1 MALEPVALPDAPLDI
16 PPDIPPDTR
25 TGAAPAAC
33 APPLRLRQAY
43 AELGPE
49 FHSTRPP
56 QGLPQPRLR
65 LVSADAA
72 RLLGLRDPGED
83 PAQREAWARMFSG
96 NQAAAE
102 GGAIST
108 VYAGHQFGNWAGQ
121 LGDGRAHL
129 LGETAAH
136 DAAQSLGHPWW
147 EVQIKGAGLT
157 PYSRRGDGRAVLRSS
172 IREFLCSE
180 AMWHLGVPT
189 TRALCLVDSE
199 LAVRRETL
207 ETAAV
212 VTRLSPSFVR
222 FGHFEHFSYS
232 GRHEALRKL
241 VDYTV
246 ARLYPHLAGD
256 ANPALALLREVVRGT
271 ASLIARWQC
280 VGFVHGVMNT
290 DNMSMLGWT
299 IDYGPFGFMD
309 SFDPAYTP
317 NTTDVHGRYAWA
329 RQPAVARWN
338 LLALAQALLPLI
350 GDEQAARDA
359 VEQFADEFMLAMR
372 DGMQAKLGLG
382 EARDDDPDLVQ
393 DWLDLLADC
402 RADWT
407 VSHRLLAQ
415 VVAHPDQQ
423 APAGLRAQFDT
434 RPQRLH
440 DWLARLRQRLH
451 GLDEARRAQ
460 RAEAMLRANP
470 CYVLRHHLAQAAI
483 AQAREGDFGAVWRLH
498 EVLRDPWREQPGCED
513 LAAPPPADAPPP
525 VLSCSS

>member
-1 MALEPVALPDAPLDI
+1 MAIDPSTLPDLVRDPVRD
-16 PPDIPPDTR
+16 PPCLPQ
-25 TGAAPAAC
+25 
-33 APPLRLRQAY
+33 LRQRY
-43 AELGPE
+43 AELGAE
-49 FHSTRPP
+49 FHSTHAP

-65 LVSADAA
+65 LVSDDAA
-72 RLLGLRDPGED
+72 RLLGLRAPDD
-83 PAQREAWARMFSG
+83 DTDAREAWARMFSG

-129 LGETAAH
+129 LGEAMSR
-136 DAAQSLGHPWW
+136 DPAQSLGHAWW
-147 EVQIKGAGLT
+147 EVQLKGAGPT

-180 AMWHLGVPT
+180 AMWHLGIPT
-189 TRALCLVDSE
+189 TRALCLVDSD
-199 LAVRRETL
+199 LPVRRETL

-212 VTRLSPSFVR
+212 VTRLCPSFVR

-232 GRHEALRKL
+232 GRHDSLRRL

-246 ARLYPHLAGD
+246 ARLHPELAD
-256 ANPALALLREVVRGT
+256 AANPALELLREVARATG
-271 ASLIARWQC
+271 SLIARWQC

-290 DNMSMLGWT
+290 DNMSVLGWT

-309 SFDPAYTP
+309 DFDPGYTP

-329 RQPAVARWN
+329 RQPGVARWN

-359 VEQFADEFMLAMR
+359 VEEFAEAFMVAMR

-382 EARDDDPDLVQ
+382 EPRELDPDLVQ

-407 VSHRLLAQ
+407 LSHRLLAQ
-415 VVAHPDQQ
+415 VVAG
-423 APAGLRAQFDT
+423 PARQPPPGLSAQFES
-434 RPQRLH
+434 RPRRLQDWLERLRLRLH
-440 DWLARLRQRLH
+440 D
-451 GLDEARRAQ
+451 LDAAQRAQ

-470 CYVLRHHLAQAAI
+470 CYVLRHHLAQHAI
-483 AQAREGDFGAVWRLH
+483 SQARQGDFSAAQRLH
-498 EVLRDPWREQPGCED
+498 RALCDPWREQPGCED
-513 LAAPPPADAPPP
+513 LAAPAPPDAGPP